1 MIDRLTE
8 FINSKAGYLS
18 LFWTFSMLA
27 VFFIYDSYQKKLNQI
42 YNEYEKLKE
51 IKFLTNNIQKRTIES
66 SEQSIRNFLVGMGL
80 NVEGINV
87 NNDTFEITMNN
98 VSIKKLVEIIY
109 KLEENGYIIKN
120 IKAVDNTGSNRMK
133 VVLTFGSS

>member
-18 LFWTFSMLA
+18 LFRTFSLLA
-27 VFFIYDSYQKKLNQI
+27 VFFIYDSYQKKSNQI

-80 NVEGINV
+80 NVESINV

-98 VSIKKLVEIIY
+98 VSIKKLVEIVY

-120 IKAVDNTGSNRMK
+120 IKAIDNTGSNRMK
-133 VVLTFGSS
+133 VVLSFGSS

>member
-1 MIDRLTE
+1 MH
-8 FINSKAGYLS
+8 N
-18 LFWTFSMLA
+18 
-27 VFFIYDSYQKKLNQI
+27 SYQKKSNQI

-87 NNDTFEITMNN
+87 NSDTFEITMNN
-98 VSIKKLVEIIY
+98 VSIKKLVEIIC
-109 KLEENGYIIKN
+109 KLEEKLMCRVRNSIK
-120 IKAVDNTGSNRMK
+120 V
-133 VVLTFGSS
+133 

>member
-1 MIDRLTE
+1 LLFFYLRQL
-8 FINSKAGYLS
+8 SKKS
-18 LFWTFSMLA
+18 
-27 VFFIYDSYQKKLNQI
+27 NQI

-80 NVEGINV
+80 NVESINV

-98 VSIKKLVEIIY
+98 VSIIKLVEIIY
-109 KLEENGYIIKN
+109 KLEENGYIIK
-120 IKAVDNTGSNRMK
+120 I
-133 VVLTFGSS
+133 

>member
-8 FINSKAGYLS
+8 FINSKSGYLS
-18 LFWTFSMLA
+18 LFWTFSLLA
-27 VFFIYDSYQKKLNQI
+27 VFFMYDNYQKKSNQI

-66 SEQSIRNFLVGMGL
+66 SEQSIRNFLAEMGL

-98 VSIKKLVEIIY
+98 VNIKKLVEIIY

-133 VVLTFGSS
+133 VVLSFGSS

>member
-1 MIDRLTE
+1 MIDRLKE

-18 LFWTFSMLA
+18 LFWTFNLLA
-27 VFFIYDSYQKKLNQI
+27 VFFMYDNYQKKSNQI

-66 SEQSIRNFLVGMGL
+66 SEQSIRNFLAEMGL
-80 NVEGINV
+80 NVESINV

-120 IKAVDNTGSNRMK
+120 IKAVDNTGSNKMK
-133 VVLTFGSS
+133 VVLSFSSS

>member
-1 MIDRLTE
+1 MIDRLKE

-18 LFWTFSMLA
+18 LFWTFSLLA
-27 VFFIYDSYQKKLNQI
+27 VFFMYDNYQKKSNQI

-66 SEQSIRNFLVGMGL
+66 SEQSIRNFLAEMGL
-80 NVEGINV
+80 NVESINV

-133 VVLTFGSS
+133 VILSFSSS

>member
-1 MIDRLTE
+1 MIDRLKE

-18 LFWTFSMLA
+18 LFWIFSLLA
-27 VFFIYDSYQKKLNQI
+27 VFFMYDNYQKKSNQI

-66 SEQSIRNFLVGMGL
+66 SEQSIRNFLAEMGL
-80 NVEGINV
+80 NVESINV

-133 VVLTFGSS
+133 VVLSFSSS

>member
-8 FINSKAGYLS
+8 FINSKVGYLS
-18 LFWTFSMLA
+18 LFWIFNLFA
-27 VFFIYDSYQKKLNQI
+27 VFFMYNSYQKKSNQI

-51 IKFLTNNIQKRTIES
+51 IKFLTNNIQKRIIES
-66 SEQSIRNFLVGMGL
+66 SEQSIRDFLVGMGL
-80 NVEGINV
+80 NVESINV

-133 VVLTFGSS
+133 VVLNFGSS

>member
-8 FINSKAGYLS
+8 FLNSKAGYLS
-18 LFWTFSMLA
+18 LFWIFSLFA
-27 VFFIYDSYQKKLNQI
+27 VFFMYDSYQKKSNQI

-66 SEQSIRNFLVGMGL
+66 SEQSIRNFLAEMGL
-80 NVEGINV
+80 NVESINV

-120 IKAVDNTGSNRMK
+120 IKAVDNTGSNKMK
-133 VVLTFGSS
+133 VVLSFGSG